1 MQLIR
6 IQKISNKEMQFT
18 GFVSLIGSP
27 NVGKSTLINNII
39 GEKVSIVTHKRQT
52 TRSVLKGIFVKE
64 QTQIIF
70 LDTPGIFEANR
81 FIDKMMVK
89 TAWKYSNESNI
100 ICLLYDASKSKISQE
115 TIKILEILK
124 AQKASVILI
133 FNKVD
138 LISKKEL
145 LPLISK
151 FKDLFSFKE
160 VFMLSALNGSGIV
173 ALVDYLINEMPEC
186 PFLYD
191 SDYITDTPQRQ
202 IASEILREKLF
213 LNLHDE
219 IPYNLVVDNE
229 IWNEKKNNS
238 IEIHQ
243 NIYVTKNSHKA
254 MIIGHSGNNIKR
266 IGIIA
271 RKEMETLFSK
281 KIHLY
286 IRVKIKDNC
295 LTDLKLLESSGLDT
309 SA

>member
-1 MQLIR
+1 
-6 IQKISNKEMQFT
+6 
-18 GFVSLIGSP
+18 
-27 NVGKSTLINNII
+27 
-39 GEKVSIVTHKRQT
+39 
-52 TRSVLKGIFVKE
+52 
-64 QTQIIF
+64 
-70 LDTPGIFEANR
+70 
-81 FIDKMMVK
+81 
-89 TAWKYSNESNI
+89 
-100 ICLLYDASKSKISQE
+100 
-115 TIKILEILK
+115 
-124 AQKASVILI
+124 
-133 FNKVD
+133 
-138 LISKKEL
+138 
-145 LPLISK
+145 
-151 FKDLFSFKE
+151 
-160 VFMLSALNGSGIV
+160 MLSALNGSGII

-254 MIIGHSGNNIKR
+254 MIIGHSGSNIKR

-271 RKEMETLFSK
+271 RKEMESLFSK

-295 LTDLKLLESSGLDT
+295 LTDSKLLESSGLDT

>member
-1 MQLIR
+1 M
-6 IQKISNKEMQFT
+6 
-18 GFVSLIGSP
+18 
-27 NVGKSTLINNII
+27 INNII
-39 GEKVSIVTHKRQT
+39 GEKVSIVTHKKQT
-52 TRSVLKGIFVKE
+52 TRSVLKGIFVKD

-100 ICLLYDASKSKISQE
+100 ICFLYDASKSKISNAN
-115 TIKILEILK
+115 IKILEILK
-124 AQKASVILI
+124 DQKESVILI
-133 FNKVD
+133 LNKVD
-138 LISKKEL
+138 LIKKKEL

-151 FKDLFSFKE
+151 FKNIFSFKE
-160 VFMLSALNGSGIV
+160 VFMLSALKGSGIIE
-173 ALVDYLINEMPEC
+173 LVDYLIKEMPES
-186 PFLYD
+186 PFLFD

-254 MIIGHSGNNIKR
+254 MIIGHSGSNIKR
-266 IGIIA
+266 IGVMA
-271 RKEMETLFSK
+271 RKDMESLFSK

-295 LTDLKLLESSGLDT
+295 LTDTKLLESSGLDT

>member
-1 MQLIR
+1 M
-6 IQKISNKEMQFT
+6 
-18 GFVSLIGSP
+18 
-27 NVGKSTLINNII
+27 INNII
-39 GEKVSIVTHKRQT
+39 GEKVSIVTHKKQT
-52 TRSVLKGIFVKE
+52 TRSVLKGIFVKD

-100 ICLLYDASKSKISQE
+100 ICFLYDASKSKISNAN
-115 TIKILEILK
+115 IKILEILK
-124 AQKASVILI
+124 DQKESVILI
-133 FNKVD
+133 LNKVD
-138 LISKKEL
+138 LIKKKEL

-151 FKDLFSFKE
+151 FKNIFSFKE
-160 VFMLSALNGSGIV
+160 VFMLSALKGSGIIE
-173 ALVDYLINEMPEC
+173 LVDYLIKEMPES
-186 PFLYD
+186 PFLFD

-254 MIIGHSGNNIKR
+254 MIIGHSGSNIKR

-271 RKEMETLFSK
+271 RKEMESLFSK

-286 IRVKIKDNC
+286 IRVKIKGNC
-295 LTDLKLLESSGLDT
+295 LTDSKLLESSGLDT

>member
-1 MQLIR
+1 M
-6 IQKISNKEMQFT
+6 
-18 GFVSLIGSP
+18 
-27 NVGKSTLINNII
+27 INNII

-52 TRSVLKGIFVKE
+52 TRSVLKGIFVKD

-89 TAWKYSNESNI
+89 TAWKYSYESNI
-100 ICLLYDASKSKISQE
+100 ICFLYDASKSKISHE

-124 AQKASVILI
+124 DQKASVILI
-133 FNKVD
+133 LNKVD
-138 LISKKEL
+138 LIKKKEL

-151 FKDLFSFKE
+151 FKNIFSFKE
-160 VFMLSALNGSGIV
+160 VFMLSALNGSGII
-173 ALVDYLINEMPEC
+173 ALIDYLIKEMPEC

-202 IASEILREKLF
+202 VASEILREKLF

-271 RKEMETLFSK
+271 RKEMETLFRK

-295 LTDLKLLESSGLDT
+295 LTDSKLLESSGLDT

>member
-1 MQLIR
+1 M
-6 IQKISNKEMQFT
+6 
-18 GFVSLIGSP
+18 
-27 NVGKSTLINNII
+27 INNII

-52 TRSVLKGIFVKE
+52 TRSVLKGIFVKD

-81 FIDKMMVK
+81 FIDKMMVN

-100 ICLLYDASKSKISQE
+100 ICLLYDASKSKISHE

-124 AQKASVILI
+124 GQKASVILI
-133 FNKVD
+133 LNKVD
-138 LISKKEL
+138 LIKKKEL

-151 FKDLFSFKE
+151 FKNIFSFKE
-160 VFMLSALNGSGIV
+160 VFMLSALNGSGII
-173 ALVDYLINEMPEC
+173 ALIDYLIKEMPEC

-202 IASEILREKLF
+202 VASEILREKLF

-254 MIIGHSGNNIKR
+254 MIIGRSGSNIKR
-266 IGIIA
+266 IGTIA
-271 RKEMETLFSK
+271 RKEMESLFSK

-295 LTDLKLLESSGLDT
+295 LADLKLLESSGLDT

>member
-1 MQLIR
+1 M
-6 IQKISNKEMQFT
+6 
-18 GFVSLIGSP
+18 
-27 NVGKSTLINNII
+27 INNII

-81 FIDKMMVK
+81 FIDKLMVK
-89 TAWKYSNESNI
+89 TAWKYSCESNL

-295 LTDLKLLESSGLDT
+295 LTDSKLLESSGLDT

>member
-6 IQKISNKEMQFT
+6 IQKISNKEMQLT

-27 NVGKSTLINNII
+27 NLGKSTLINNII

-52 TRSVLKGIFVKE
+52 TRSVLKGIFVKD

-100 ICLLYDASKSKISQE
+100 ICFLYDASKSKISNAN
-115 TIKILEILK
+115 IKILEILK
-124 AQKASVILI
+124 DQKASVILI
-133 FNKVD
+133 LNKVD
-138 LISKKEL
+138 LIKKKEL

-151 FKDLFSFKE
+151 FKNIFSFKE
-160 VFMLSALNGSGIV
+160 VFMLSALKGSGIIE
-173 ALVDYLINEMPEC
+173 LVDYLIKEMPES
-186 PFLYD
+186 PFLFD

-254 MIIGHSGNNIKR
+254 MIIGHSGSNIKR
-266 IGIIA
+266 IGVMA
-271 RKEMETLFSK
+271 RKDMESLFSK

-295 LTDLKLLESSGLDT
+295 LTDSKLLESSGLDT

>member
-1 MQLIR
+1 M
-6 IQKISNKEMQFT
+6 
-18 GFVSLIGSP
+18 
-27 NVGKSTLINNII
+27 INNII

-52 TRSVLKGIFVKE
+52 TRSVLKGIFVKD

-89 TAWKYSNESNI
+89 IAWKYSNESNI
-100 ICLLYDASKSKISQE
+100 ICLLYDASKSKISHE

-124 AQKASVILI
+124 DQKASVILI
-133 FNKVD
+133 LNKVD
-138 LISKKEL
+138 LIKKKEL

-151 FKDLFSFKE
+151 FKNIFSFKE
-160 VFMLSALNGSGIV
+160 VFMLSALNGSGII
-173 ALVDYLINEMPEC
+173 ALIDWLIKEMPEC

-295 LTDLKLLESSGLDT
+295 LTDSKLLESSGLDT

>member
-6 IQKISNKEMQFT
+6 IQKISNKEMQLT

-27 NVGKSTLINNII
+27 NLGKSTLINNII

-100 ICLLYDASKSKISQE
+100 ICFLYDASKSKISNAN
-115 TIKILEILK
+115 IKILEILK
-124 AQKASVILI
+124 DQKASVILI
-133 FNKVD
+133 LNKVD
-138 LISKKEL
+138 LIKKKEL

-151 FKDLFSFKE
+151 FKNIFSFKE
-160 VFMLSALNGSGIV
+160 VFMLSALKGSGIIE
-173 ALVDYLINEMPEC
+173 LVDYLIKEMPES
-186 PFLYD
+186 PFLFD

-254 MIIGHSGNNIKR
+254 MIIGHSGSNIKR
-266 IGIIA
+266 IGVMA
-271 RKEMETLFSK
+271 RKDMESLFSK

-295 LTDLKLLESSGLDT
+295 LTDSKLLESSGLDT

>member
-1 MQLIR
+1 M
-6 IQKISNKEMQFT
+6 
-18 GFVSLIGSP
+18 
-27 NVGKSTLINNII
+27 INNII

-52 TRSVLKGIFVKE
+52 TRSVLKGIFVKD

-89 TAWKYSNESNI
+89 TAWKYSYESNI
-100 ICLLYDASKSKISQE
+100 ICFLYDASKSKISHE

-124 AQKASVILI
+124 DQKASVILI
-133 FNKVD
+133 LNKVD
-138 LISKKEL
+138 LIKKKEL

-151 FKDLFSFKE
+151 FKNIFSFKE
-160 VFMLSALNGSGIV
+160 VFMLSALNGSGIIS
-173 ALVDYLINEMPEC
+173 LIEYLIKEMPEC

-243 NIYVTKNSHKA
+243 NIYVTKKSHKA
-254 MIIGHSGNNIKR
+254 MIIGHSGSNIKR

-271 RKEMETLFSK
+271 RKEMESLFSK

-295 LTDLKLLESSGLDT
+295 LTDSKLLESSGLDT

>member
-1 MQLIR
+1 M
-6 IQKISNKEMQFT
+6 
-18 GFVSLIGSP
+18 
-27 NVGKSTLINNII
+27 INNII

-52 TRSVLKGIFVKE
+52 TRSVLKGIFVKD

-89 TAWKYSNESNI
+89 TAWKYSYESNI
-100 ICLLYDASKSKISQE
+100 ICFLYDASKSKISHE

-124 AQKASVILI
+124 DQKASVILI
-133 FNKVD
+133 LNKVD
-138 LISKKEL
+138 LIKKKEL

-151 FKDLFSFKE
+151 FKNIFSFKE
-160 VFMLSALNGSGIV
+160 VFMLSALNGSGII
-173 ALVDYLINEMPEC
+173 ALIDYLIKEMPEC

-202 IASEILREKLF
+202 VASEILREKLF

-254 MIIGHSGNNIKR
+254 MIIGRSGSNIKR
-266 IGIIA
+266 IGTIA
-271 RKEMETLFSK
+271 RKEMESLFSK

-295 LTDLKLLESSGLDT
+295 LADLKLLESSGLDT

>member
-1 MQLIR
+1 M
-6 IQKISNKEMQFT
+6 
-18 GFVSLIGSP
+18 
-27 NVGKSTLINNII
+27 INNII

-52 TRSVLKGIFVKE
+52 TRSVLKGIFVKD

-89 TAWKYSNESNI
+89 IAWKYSNESNI
-100 ICLLYDASKSKISQE
+100 ICLLYDASKSKISHE

-124 AQKASVILI
+124 DQKASVILI
-133 FNKVD
+133 LNKVD
-138 LISKKEL
+138 LIKKKEL

-151 FKDLFSFKE
+151 FENIFSFKE
-160 VFMLSALNGSGIV
+160 VFMLSALNGSGII
-173 ALVDYLINEMPEC
+173 ALIDYLIKEMPEC

-202 IASEILREKLF
+202 VASEILREKLF

-243 NIYVTKNSHKA
+243 KIYVTKKSHKA
-254 MIIGHSGNNIKR
+254 MIIGRSGSNIKR
-266 IGIIA
+266 IGTIA
-271 RKEMETLFSK
+271 RKEMESLFCK

-295 LTDLKLLESSGLDT
+295 LADLKLLESSGLDT

>member
-1 MQLIR
+1 M
-6 IQKISNKEMQFT
+6 
-18 GFVSLIGSP
+18 
-27 NVGKSTLINNII
+27 INNII
-39 GEKVSIVTHKRQT
+39 GEKVSIVTHKKQT
-52 TRSVLKGIFVKE
+52 TRSVLKGIFVKD

-100 ICLLYDASKSKISQE
+100 ICFLYDASKSKISNAN
-115 TIKILEILK
+115 IKILEILK
-124 AQKASVILI
+124 DQKESVILI
-133 FNKVD
+133 LNKVD
-138 LISKKEL
+138 LIKKKEL

-151 FKDLFSFKE
+151 FKNIFSFKE
-160 VFMLSALNGSGIV
+160 VFMLSALKGSGIIE
-173 ALVDYLINEMPEC
+173 LVDYLIKEMPES
-186 PFLYD
+186 PFLFD

-271 RKEMETLFSK
+271 RKEMESLFGK

-295 LTDLKLLESSGLDT
+295 LTDTKLLESSGLDT

>member
-1 MQLIR
+1 M
-6 IQKISNKEMQFT
+6 
-18 GFVSLIGSP
+18 
-27 NVGKSTLINNII
+27 INNII

-52 TRSVLKGIFVKE
+52 TRSVLKGIFVKD

-89 TAWKYSNESNI
+89 IAWKYSNESNI
-100 ICLLYDASKSKISQE
+100 ICLLYDASKSKISHE

-124 AQKASVILI
+124 DQKASVILI
-133 FNKVD
+133 LNKVD
-138 LISKKEL
+138 LIKKKEL

-151 FKDLFSFKE
+151 FKNIFSFKE
-160 VFMLSALNGSGIV
+160 VFMLSALNGSGII
-173 ALVDYLINEMPEC
+173 ALIDYLIKEMPEC

-202 IASEILREKLF
+202 VASEILREKLF

-254 MIIGHSGNNIKR
+254 MIIGHSGSNIKR

-295 LTDLKLLESSGLDT
+295 LTDSKLLESSGLDT

>member
-1 MQLIR
+1 M
-6 IQKISNKEMQFT
+6 
-18 GFVSLIGSP
+18 
-27 NVGKSTLINNII
+27 INNII

-52 TRSVLKGIFVKE
+52 TRSVLKGIFVKD

-89 TAWKYSNESNI
+89 TAWKYSYESNI
-100 ICLLYDASKSKISQE
+100 ICFLYDASKSKISHE

-124 AQKASVILI
+124 DQKASVTLIL
-133 FNKVD
+133 NKVD
-138 LISKKEL
+138 LIKKKEL

-151 FKDLFSFKE
+151 FENIFSFKE
-160 VFMLSALNGSGIV
+160 VFMLSALNGSGII
-173 ALVDYLINEMPEC
+173 ALIDYLIKEMPEC

-202 IASEILREKLF
+202 VASEILREKLF

-254 MIIGHSGNNIKR
+254 MIIGRSGSNIKR
-266 IGIIA
+266 IGTIA
-271 RKEMETLFSK
+271 RKEMESLFSK

-295 LTDLKLLESSGLDT
+295 LADLKLLESSGLDT

>member
-1 MQLIR
+1 M
-6 IQKISNKEMQFT
+6 
-18 GFVSLIGSP
+18 
-27 NVGKSTLINNII
+27 
-39 GEKVSIVTHKRQT
+39 
-52 TRSVLKGIFVKE
+52 LKGIFVKA

-81 FIDKMMVK
+81 FIDKIMVK

-100 ICLLYDASKSKISQE
+100 ICFLYDASKSKISQE

-124 AQKASVILI
+124 NQKVSVILI
-133 FNKVD
+133 LNKVD
-138 LISKKEL
+138 LIKKKEL

-151 FKDLFSFKE
+151 FKNIFSFNE
-160 VFMLSALNGSGIV
+160 VFMLSALNGSGIS
-173 ALVDYLINEMPEC
+173 DLIDWLMKEMPEC

-219 IPYNLVVDNE
+219 IPYNLVVENE

-254 MIIGHSGNNIKR
+254 MIIGHSGSNIKR
-266 IGIIA
+266 IGILA

-286 IRVKIKDNC
+286 IRVKIKVNC
-295 LTDLKLLESSGLDT
+295 LTDSNLLESSGLDT

>member
-1 MQLIR
+1 M
-6 IQKISNKEMQFT
+6 
-18 GFVSLIGSP
+18 
-27 NVGKSTLINNII
+27 
-39 GEKVSIVTHKRQT
+39 
-52 TRSVLKGIFVKE
+52 LKGIFVKD

-81 FIDKMMVK
+81 FIDKIMVK

-100 ICLLYDASKSKISQE
+100 ICFLYDASKSKISQE

-124 AQKASVILI
+124 NQKASVILI
-133 FNKVD
+133 LNKVD
-138 LISKKEL
+138 LIKKKEL

-151 FKDLFSFKE
+151 FKNIFSFNE
-160 VFMLSALNGSGIV
+160 VFMLSALNGSGISD
-173 ALVDYLINEMPEC
+173 LKDWLIKEMPEC

-243 NIYVTKNSHKA
+243 RIYVTKNSHKA
-254 MIIGHSGNNIKR
+254 MIIGHSGSNIKR
-266 IGIIA
+266 IGILA

-286 IRVKIKDNC
+286 IRVKIKVNC
-295 LTDLKLLESSGLDT
+295 LTDSNLLESSGLDT

>member
-1 MQLIR
+1 M
-6 IQKISNKEMQFT
+6 
-18 GFVSLIGSP
+18 
-27 NVGKSTLINNII
+27 INNII

-52 TRSVLKGIFVKE
+52 TRSVLKGIFVKD

-89 TAWKYSNESNI
+89 TAWKYSYESNI
-100 ICLLYDASKSKISQE
+100 ICFLYDASKSKISHE

-124 AQKASVILI
+124 DQKASVILI
-133 FNKVD
+133 LNKVD
-138 LISKKEL
+138 LIKKKEL

-151 FKDLFSFKE
+151 FENIFSFKE
-160 VFMLSALNGSGIV
+160 VFMLSALNGSGII
-173 ALVDYLINEMPEC
+173 ALIDYLIKEMPEC

-202 IASEILREKLF
+202 VASEILREKLF

-254 MIIGHSGNNIKR
+254 MIIGRSGSNIKR
-266 IGIIA
+266 IGTIA
-271 RKEMETLFSK
+271 RKEMESLFSK

-295 LTDLKLLESSGLDT
+295 LVDLKLLESSGLDT

>member
-1 MQLIR
+1 M
-6 IQKISNKEMQFT
+6 
-18 GFVSLIGSP
+18 
-27 NVGKSTLINNII
+27 INNII

-52 TRSVLKGIFVKE
+52 TRSVLKGIFIKD

-89 TAWKYSNESNI
+89 TAWKYSYESNI
-100 ICLLYDASKSKISQE
+100 ICFLYDASKSKISHE

-124 AQKASVILI
+124 DQKASVILI
-133 FNKVD
+133 LNKVD
-138 LISKKEL
+138 LIKKKEL

-151 FKDLFSFKE
+151 FENIFSFKE
-160 VFMLSALNGSGIV
+160 VFMLSALNGSGII
-173 ALVDYLINEMPEC
+173 ALIDYLIKEMPEC

-202 IASEILREKLF
+202 VASEILREKLF

-254 MIIGHSGNNIKR
+254 MIIGRSGSNIKR
-266 IGIIA
+266 IGTIA
-271 RKEMETLFSK
+271 RKEMESLFSK

-295 LTDLKLLESSGLDT
+295 LADLKLLESSGLDT

>member
-1 MQLIR
+1 
-6 IQKISNKEMQFT
+6 
-18 GFVSLIGSP
+18 
-27 NVGKSTLINNII
+27 LINNII
-39 GEKVSIVTHKRQT
+39 GEKVSIVTHKKQT
-52 TRSVLKGIFVKE
+52 TRSVLKGIFVKD

-100 ICLLYDASKSKISQE
+100 ICFLYDASKSKISNAN
-115 TIKILEILK
+115 IKILEILK
-124 AQKASVILI
+124 DQKESVILI
-133 FNKVD
+133 LNKVD
-138 LISKKEL
+138 LIKKKEL

-151 FKDLFSFKE
+151 FKNIFSFKE
-160 VFMLSALNGSGIV
+160 VFMLSALKGSGIIE
-173 ALVDYLINEMPEC
+173 LVDYLIKEMPES
-186 PFLYD
+186 PFLFD

-254 MIIGHSGNNIKR
+254 MIIGHSGSNIKR
-266 IGIIA
+266 IGVMA
-271 RKEMETLFSK
+271 RKDMESLFSK

-295 LTDLKLLESSGLDT
+295 LTDTKLLESSGLDT